1 MVGSRTAR
9 CPDLLWFIELQ
20 LLQTS
25 ASEIPQCKLLIVN
38 RNVTQHLGKAIFNR
52 LMAGER
58 GCSLRW
64 KKRSYFLNHVNLN

>member
-9 CPDLLWFIELQ
+9 CPELLWFIELQ

-38 RNVTQHLGKAIFNR
+38 RNVAFRNIF
-52 LMAGER
+52 
-58 GCSLRW
+58 
-64 KKRSYFLNHVNLN
+64 F

>member
-9 CPDLLWFIELQ
+9 CPELLWFIELQ

-38 RNVTQHLGKAIFNR
+38 RNVAFRNIFFRFGNYMNVA
-52 LMAGER
+52 LD
-58 GCSLRW
+58 
-64 KKRSYFLNHVNLN
+64 